1 MIVENILGEN
11 ISKNENSDIFVYLRM
26 TA

>member
-11 ISKNENSDIFVYLRM
+11 ISKNEKSDISVYLRM

>member
-1 MIVENILGEN
+1 MIEENILGEN
-11 ISKNENSDIFVYLRM
+11 ISKNKDSDIFVYLRM

>member
-11 ISKNENSDIFVYLRM
+11 ISKNEKSDIFVYLRM